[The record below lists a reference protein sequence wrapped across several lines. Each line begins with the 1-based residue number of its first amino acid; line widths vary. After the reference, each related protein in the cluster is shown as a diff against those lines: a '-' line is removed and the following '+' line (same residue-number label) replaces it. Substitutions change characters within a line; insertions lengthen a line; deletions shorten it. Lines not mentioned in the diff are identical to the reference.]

1 MKTLSDQEWL
11 RQQAALE
18 NNCYVSVGGLVTAVE
33 ELQSKRTP
41 SNAQKSAF
49 GQLVRL
55 FRRDNQMTPEQ
66 FANDLDIELGE
77 LVAMESADPM
87 RPSAR
92 TIHKLSSKMNIPSSN
107 LFVLSGLAE
116 AKDSHLQEESLKF
129 AARSQPLQALTAD
142 EHHILNEWVKYL
154 CER

>member
-18 NNCYVSVGGLVTAVE
+18 NNCYVSVGGLVTAIE
-33 ELQSKRTP
+33 EMQGKRVG
-41 SNAQKSAF
+41 SNVLKAAF

-55 FRRDNQMTPEQ
+55 FRRDHRMTPEQ
-66 FANDLDIELGE
+66 FAEDLDIDLAELI
-77 LVAMESADPM
+77 AMEAADQL

-92 TIHKLSSKMNIPSSN
+92 SIHKLSEKMRVPSSK
-107 LFVLSGLAE
+107 LFVLSGLAD
-116 AKDSHLQEESLKF
+116 ARDTHVQEESLKF

-142 EHHILNEWVKYL
+142 EHQILNEWVKYL
-154 CER
+154 CEN

>member
-18 NNCYVSVGGLVTAVE
+18 NNCYVSVGGLVTAIE
-33 ELQSKRTP
+33 EMQGKRVG
-41 SNAQKSAF
+41 SHVLKAAF

-55 FRRDNQMTPEQ
+55 FRRDHRMTPEQ
-66 FANDLDIELGE
+66 FAEDLDIDLAELI
-77 LVAMESADPM
+77 AMEAADQL

-92 TIHKLSSKMNIPSSN
+92 SIHKLSEKMKVPSSK
-107 LFVLSGLAE
+107 LFVLSGLAD
-116 AKDSHLQEESLKF
+116 ARDTHVQEESLKF

-142 EHHILNEWVKYL
+142 EHQILNEWVKYL
-154 CER
+154 CEK